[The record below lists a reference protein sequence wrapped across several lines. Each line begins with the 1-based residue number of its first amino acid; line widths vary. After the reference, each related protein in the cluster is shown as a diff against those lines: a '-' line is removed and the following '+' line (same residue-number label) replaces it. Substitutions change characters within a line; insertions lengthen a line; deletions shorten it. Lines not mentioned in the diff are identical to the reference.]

1 VTLPDLLYYS
11 RTLVANSTDSLQ
23 NPSLIYENIARVK
36 RFVDSI
42 SYKGPV
48 CVGGDCTKVRSRL
61 TYSNDYGSHVIGSTL
76 SLNDCEV
83 NGCVDIDTIIENV
96 KGQKAMATQVRA
108 ILIKVS
114 RSARSGL
121 TSRRSILTSA

>member
-1 VTLPDLLYYS
+1 M
-11 RTLVANSTDSLQ
+11 
-23 NPSLIYENIARVK
+23 K

-61 TYSNDYGSHVIGSTL
+61 TYSNDYGSHIIGSTL
-76 SLNDCEV
+76 SLDACEV
-83 NGCVDIDTIIENV
+83 NGCEDIDTIIENI
-96 KGQKAMATQVRA
+96 KSQKAMATQVRA

-114 RSARSGL
+114 YSGL
-121 TSRRSILTSA
+121 LSKSASILYK